1 MKIVIVGGGKV
12 GYTLARQLSR
22 EGHSLTL
29 VEKKGQALQNAENT
43 LDVLCISGNG
53 ASPSILK
60 EAGAS
65 EADLMIAV
73 TSHDEVNVMCC
84 LIAKKMGARHT
95 IARIRDIDYYRDVQ
109 LLKKEIDLDMVVNP
123 EQAAAQEISRILR
136 LPSAFSV
143 EPFAGGRAE
152 MIGFTVNETDGLAGM
167 TLRDYN
173 VRYPNGVLLCAIE
186 RNGETYIPDGNF
198 IPAIGDRA
206 FIVGS
211 QKELNNMFRLM
222 NRPASRIRNVA
233 IIGASRIAFYLA
245 KGLREKAGMKIT
257 LVETDEERCK
267 QFSELLPSTLVLHG
281 DGTDSVLLE
290 SEGIFDNDALVSL
303 TGRDEENLLIAM
315 CAQRS
320 GVKKVIAKTTRENY
334 KELVRE
340 THIDSTISP
349 KDITANKIGTYVR
362 GLVNSEGSAVESL
375 YKLLGGR
382 IEAIEFTARAENRRI
397 INIPLKDLRLRK
409 GLLVA
414 AIVRKTGT
422 IIPDG
427 STCILEDDHVIIVA
441 KSLFLHDINEILSD

>member
-1 MKIVIVGGGKV
+1 MRIVIVGGGKV
-12 GYTLARQLSR
+12 GYTLARQLSN
-22 EGHSLTL
+22 EGHDLTL
-29 VEKKGQALQNAENT
+29 VDQKEQALNNAENT
-43 LDVLCISGNG
+43 LDVLCINGNG
-53 ASPSILK
+53 ASPSVLK
-60 EAGAS
+60 EAGARG
-65 EADLMIAV
+65 ADLMVAV

-95 IARIRDIDYYRDVQ
+95 IARIRDIDYYRDLQ

-123 EQAAAQEISRILR
+123 ELEAAQEISRILR

-152 MIGFTVNETDGLAGM
+152 LIGFTVNESDGLAGM

-173 VRYPNGVLLCAIE
+173 ILHPNGVLLCTIE
-186 RNGETYIPDGNF
+186 RDGEIYIPNGDF

-211 QKELNNMFRLM
+211 QKELNAMFRLM
-222 NRPASRIRNVA
+222 NRPASKIRNVA
-233 IIGASRIAFYLA
+233 IVGASRIAFYLA
-245 KGLREKAGMKIT
+245 RGLREKAGMKIT
-257 LVETDEERCK
+257 LVETDRERCER
-267 QFSELLPSTLVLHG
+267 FSVLLPNTLIING

-290 SEGIFDNDALVSL
+290 SEGIFENDALVSL
-303 TGRDEENLLIAM
+303 TGRDEENLLLAM
-315 CAQRS
+315 CARRS

-362 GLVNSEGSAVESL
+362 GLANSEGSAVESL

-382 IEAIEFTARAENRRI
+382 IEAVEFTAKAENKRI

-414 AIVRKTGT
+414 AIVRKAST

-441 KSLFLHDINEILSD
+441 RSLFLHDINEILSD